1 MLKRVTNQVNCK
13 FSNKV
18 LTVLCCYFVC
28 YEMKS
33 HGRSSAAEIHWG
45 TLTFK
50 ISDLRS
56 FSHFY
61 IAHLPTRGL
70 HLVLVATV
78 TGDVILVTALF
89 RISSGLQNQK

>member
-45 TLTFK
+45 TLRFK
-50 ISDLRS
+50 IEEVFL
-56 FSHFY
+56 
-61 IAHLPTRGL
+61 IL
-70 HLVLVATV
+70 HAPHKRFASCSVATV